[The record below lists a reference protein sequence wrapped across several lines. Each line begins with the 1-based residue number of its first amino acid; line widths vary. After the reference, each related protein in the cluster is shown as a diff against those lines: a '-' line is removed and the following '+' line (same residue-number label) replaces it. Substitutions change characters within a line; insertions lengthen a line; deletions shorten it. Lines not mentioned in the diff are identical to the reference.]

1 MPRILMVTNLF
12 YPLMGGSEHVV
23 FETSRRLVKEGHE
36 VHVLT
41 ELTKPDWPVYEQVEG
56 IHIHRCQVSFSNP
69 ITRFGSGVF
78 NAARLF
84 RQLSTEYAFD
94 LLHFHLTLSSIG
106 VLFCRA
112 SRRSARIASF
122 YGPWDEEELVER
134 RIRSRWSPGR
144 LKALLFRML
153 QKFVLQRSS
162 KIIVLSDYSRGQVT
176 DLIGAAERCVLI
188 PGGVDLDRFRPAR
201 DRSQVRSRFQ
211 IPPDQTTLL
220 TIRRLVPRM
229 GIDTLIAAMPL
240 ILSQNQNVSLIIGSD
255 GPLRSDL
262 ERQVDQLGIREHVRF
277 TGFIPQEEL
286 PQYYQAADL
295 FIMPTRALEGFGLP
309 VVEAMACGTPALG
322 TAVGSITEL
331 IGAFDKRLLIPEATP
346 ETIATAVHTLIRS
359 TLCEEGFRAL
369 CRRHVENHYG
379 WDQIT
384 ESLEKTYQLVLQ
396 ISGSEFVVDQNRST
410 EV

>member
-23 FETSRRLVKEGHE
+23 FEISRRLVEGGHE

-41 ELTKPDWPVYEQVEG
+41 ERTKPDWPAYEQVEG
-56 IHIHRCQVSFSNP
+56 IHIHRCQVRFSNP

-84 RQLSTEYAFD
+84 QQLSTEYAFD

-134 RIRSRWSPGR
+134 RIRSRWNPGR
-144 LKALLFRML
+144 LKARLFRTL

-162 KIIVLSDYSRGQVT
+162 RIIVLSDYSRSQVT
-176 DLIGAAERCVLI
+176 NLIGTAERCVLI
-188 PGGVDLDRFRPAR
+188 PGGVDLARFRPAR
-201 DRSQVRSRFQ
+201 DRLQVRSQLQ
-211 IPPDQTTLL
+211 ISPDQITLL

-229 GIDTLIAAMPL
+229 GIDTLIAAMPR

-262 ERQVDQLGIREHVRF
+262 EHQVDQLGIREQVRF
-277 TGFIPQEEL
+277 TGFISPEEL
-286 PQYYQAADL
+286 PLYYQAADL
-295 FIMPTRALEGFGLP
+295 FVMPTRALEGFGLP

-322 TAVGSITEL
+322 AAVGSITEL
-331 IGAFDKRLLIPEATP
+331 IGAFDKRLLMPEVTP
-346 ETIATAVHTLIRS
+346 ETIATAVHTLIHS
-359 TLCEEGFRAL
+359 TLCEEGFRVL
-369 CRRHVENHYG
+369 CRRHVENRYG

-384 ESLEKTYQLVLQ
+384 ETLEKTYQSVWQ
-396 ISGSEFVVDQNRST
+396 MSGSESGH
-410 EV
+410 